1 MERFNRFLYV
11 MCVVCVLFTT
21 ILSLIAIWGDAEEDV
36 WKGVGSGVVILLAC
50 LIMLGVNLKILKMR
64 AEIEGKRGNRTEP
77 DRYRLKARL
86 QTNRQCERSVR
97 AKERRLEN
105 E

>member
-21 ILSLIAIWGDAEEDV
+21 GLSLFAIWGDAEGDV
-36 WKGVGSGVVILLAC
+36 WKGVGSGVIILLAC

-64 AEIEGKRGNRTEP
+64 AEIEGKRVTRTEP
-77 DRYRLKARL
+77 DIGRVSSEGAPSD
-86 QTNRQCERSVR
+86 EPSM
-97 AKERRLEN
+97 
-105 E
+105 